1 MKLQLGFEAKMFV
14 GPAGSTPT
22 TEAKNVKELTIN
34 LESAEVDATSRA
46 SGKFKIYLPGLI
58 DAGLEFKMNVD
69 EDDTI
74 LTTIRTAWLA
84 RTPIAAK
91 VELGD
96 GMAFDADFI
105 ITNFTNE
112 QSLED
117 VVAYSVT
124 MKPTMTDTD
133 RPPQI
138 IAVTSP

>member
-1 MKLQLGFEAKMFV
+1 MQLKLGFEAKMYI

-22 TEAKNVKELTIN
+22 TEAKNIKDLTIN
-34 LESAEVDATSRA
+34 LESAEVDVSSRA
-46 SGKFKIYLPGLI
+46 SGKFKIYLPGLV

-69 EDDTI
+69 EDDTT

-105 ITNFTNE
+105 ITNFNNE
-112 QSLED
+112 QPLEE
-117 VVAYSVT
+117 ALTYSVT
-124 MKPTMTDTD
+124 MKPTMTDAT

-138 IAVTSP
+138 VSLS